1 MRIFIFNLIKY
12 ILMKMLRVILLFFS
26 FCILFSCK
34 DSQEMARLDTY
45 QLKPTGIVKKF
56 VLDTDVRYNCFYLYL
71 FKDEVGREYLSF
83 LNYRT
88 NQIYFYDWETAA
100 CILKL
105 ELDAEGPDG
114 VVLCS
119 GYYVKDFD
127 NIYVT
132 NYAYPGLIRVDT
144 MAHIVQKIP
153 YGTTQD
159 GYEILQSYAP
169 SSFAYNAPVIMGDSI
184 YIIQP
189 PLQFVSMEQ
198 TPLSI
203 LIDTARHSSVS
214 LPLTYEILSEKEK
227 ETNYFG
233 TYSRIF
239 DGKNFIY
246 SFRVKED
253 IIIASLDHRVIKQV
267 KVKSRYMGDV
277 TGVQKDTEWGPK
289 QNLELARYGDLIYD
303 PYREVYYRF
312 AYPKVSLEKD
322 MNWWGKSIFGCKK
335 FSVIILNKDFQI
347 IGETLFPE
355 SIYNSYVFFVRED
368 GLYISRDY
376 QMLYGNQSDDYMTFE
391 RVELVKK

>member
-1 MRIFIFNLIKY
+1 
-12 ILMKMLRVILLFFS
+12 MLRILLLLLL
-26 FCILFSCK
+26 CTLFSCRNP
-34 DSQEMARLDTY
+34 QEAVRLDTH
-45 QLKPTGIVKKF
+45 QLRPTGEIKEF

-71 FKDEVGREYLSF
+71 FKDRDGREYLSF

-88 NQIYFYDWETAA
+88 NQIYFYDWETTE

-144 MAHIVQKIP
+144 TAHIVQKIP
-153 YGTTQD
+153 YGVTQD
-159 GYEILQSYAP
+159 GYEVLPSYAP
-169 SSFAYNAPVIMGDSI
+169 SSFGYNAPVIMGDSI
-184 YIIQP
+184 YITQP
-189 PLQFVSMEQ
+189 PFRFSSVEQ
-198 TPLSI
+198 IPLSI
-203 LIDTARHSSVS
+203 LIDTAQHRAVS
-214 LPLTYEILSEKEK
+214 LPLTYGILTEKEMD
-227 ETNYFG
+227 TNYYG
-233 TYSRIF
+233 TFSRIF
-239 DGKNFIY
+239 NGKDFVY

-253 IIIASLDHRVIKQV
+253 IVVASLDHREIKQV
-267 KVKSRYMGDV
+267 KVTSRYMGDV
-277 TGVQKDTEWGPK
+277 TGVQEDTEWGPK

-312 AYPKVSLEKD
+312 AYPKVSLEND
-322 MNWWGKSIFGCKK
+322 MNWWGKSIFGRKK
-335 FSVIILNKDFQI
+335 FSVIILDKDFQI

>member
-1 MRIFIFNLIKY
+1 
-12 ILMKMLRVILLFFS
+12 MLRILLLLLL
-26 FCILFSCK
+26 CTLFSCK
-34 DSQEMARLDTY
+34 KTQEAVRLDTH
-45 QLKPTGIVKKF
+45 QLRPTGDIKEF

-71 FKDEVGREYLSF
+71 FKDKSGRDYLSF

-88 NQIYFYDWETAA
+88 NQIYFYDWKTAE

-144 MAHIVQKIP
+144 TAHIVQKIP
-153 YGTTQD
+153 YGITQD
-159 GYEILQSYAP
+159 GYEIFQSYAP
-169 SSFAYNAPVIMGDSI
+169 SSFAYNAPVVMGDSI
-184 YIIQP
+184 YIAQP
-189 PLQFVSMEQ
+189 PSRFFPIER

-203 LIDTARHSSVS
+203 LIDTVRHSSVS

-227 ETNYFG
+227 GTNYYG
-233 TYSRIF
+233 TFSRIF

-253 IIIASLDHRVIKQV
+253 IIIASLDHRVVKQV
-267 KVKSRYMGDV
+267 KVTSRYLGDV
-277 TGVQKDTEWGPK
+277 TRVQEDTEWGPK

-312 AYPKVSLEKD
+312 AYPKVSLEND
-322 MNWWGKSIFGCKK
+322 MNWWGKSIFGRKK

-355 SIYNSYVFFVRED
+355 DIYNSFVFFVNKD

-376 QMLYGNQSDDYMTFE
+376 QVGLGNQSDDYMTFE
-391 RVELVKK
+391 LCKLERTR